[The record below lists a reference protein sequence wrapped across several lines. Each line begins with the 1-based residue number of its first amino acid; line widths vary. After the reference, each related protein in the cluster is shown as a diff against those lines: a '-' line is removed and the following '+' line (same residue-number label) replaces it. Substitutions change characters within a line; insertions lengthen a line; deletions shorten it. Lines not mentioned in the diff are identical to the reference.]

1 MEGQGSAV
9 DKTSAILPTVSVPHS
24 GAEGHAKF
32 ANANELVPTMPDP
45 DAETQGHM
53 MRAETQAI
61 VHLPTVSA
69 ASSGVKGQVVSADK
83 ATHCVPTMPD
93 PIFDIIRALH
103 RERQFHLKQKNRVL
117 TACQAYLR
125 TRLGWRLDLPDKERK
140 AIERQASKLM
150 DEPTDAFRQVVEA
163 SRQAAEPFEDIQ
175 KTLAKKIERAA
186 EHLPVWQFAKDI
198 RGFGA
203 LSLGTIVGEA
213 GDLANYP
220 TKSKLWKR
228 MCVGLI
234 DGRRQGNPGTGADA
248 DEWIR
253 HGYKP
258 ARRALLWQIGANLIM
273 LNDGEYRAVYSSR
286 KNYELAR
293 GCKKLHAHNRA
304 KRYME
309 KRLLRDLWQAW
320 NKDQEGSENEPVFK

>member
-1 MEGQGSAV
+1 M
-9 DKTSAILPTVSVPHS
+9 
-24 GAEGHAKF
+24 
-32 ANANELVPTMPDP
+32 
-45 DAETQGHM
+45 
-53 MRAETQAI
+53 
-61 VHLPTVSA
+61 
-69 ASSGVKGQVVSADK
+69 
-83 ATHCVPTMPD
+83 
-93 PIFDIIRALH
+93 
-103 RERQFHLKQKNRVL
+103 
-117 TACQAYLR
+117 
-125 TRLGWRLDLPDKERK
+125 LGWRLDLPDKERK
-140 AIERQASKLM
+140 AIEREAAKLM
-150 DEPTDAFRQVVEA
+150 RDPTDNFRQAVEA
-163 SRQAAEPFEDIQ
+163 SQKAAALFHDTEKKF
-175 KTLAKKIERAA
+175 AKEIERAA
-186 EHLPVWQFAKDI
+186 ESLPVWQFAKDI

-228 MCVGLI
+228 MGVGLL

-273 LNDGEYRAVYSSR
+273 LNNGDYRALYLSR
-286 KNYELAR
+286 KDFELAR
-293 GCKKLHAHNRA
+293 GFKKLHAHNRA

-320 NKDQEGSENEPVFK
+320 KE

>member
-1 MEGQGSAV
+1 MHKSRM
-9 DKTSAILPTVSVPHS
+9 PTVPVPHS
-24 GAEGHAKF
+24 GVEAIFRLQKIRGTLPMTPDPIAETEGHVER
-32 ANANELVPTMPDP
+32 ANANC
-45 DAETQGHM
+45 
-53 MRAETQAI
+53 I
-61 VHLPTVSA
+61 LPTISPA
-69 ASSGVKGQVVSADK
+69 NSGVEGRNSDADK
-83 ATHCVPTMPD
+83 AKHELPTAPD
-93 PIFDIIRALH
+93 PIVDIIRALH
-103 RERQFHLKQKNRVL
+103 RERQFHLKQKNRIL

-125 TRLGWRLDLPDKERK
+125 TRLGWHLGLPEKERK

-150 DEPTDAFRQVVEA
+150 REPTENFRQAVE
-163 SRQAAEPFEDIQ
+163 SSQEAAELFHELQMTI
-175 KTLAKKIERAA
+175 AKSIERVA
-186 EHLPVWQFAKDI
+186 EGLPVWQFAKNI

-228 MCVGLI
+228 MCIGLV
-234 DGRRQGNPGTGADA
+234 DGRRQGNPGNGADA

-273 LNDGEYRAVYSSR
+273 LNDGAYRAVYLSR
-286 KNYELAR
+286 KDYELAR

-320 NKDQEGSENEPVFK
+320 KE

>member
-1 MEGQGSAV
+1 MTPEPNAETEGHTTIA
-9 DKTSAILPTVSVPHS
+9 DKAILRV
-24 GAEGHAKF
+24 
-32 ANANELVPTMPDP
+32 
-45 DAETQGHM
+45 
-53 MRAETQAI
+53 
-61 VHLPTVSA
+61 PTVSA
-69 ASSGVKGQVVSADK
+69 SGAGVHEEFANSAKGTITPA
-83 ATHCVPTMPD
+83 PD
-93 PIFDIIRALH
+93 PLVDIIRALH

-150 DEPTDAFRQVVEA
+150 RDPTDEFRQAVEA
-163 SRQAAEPFEDIQ
+163 SQKAAELFYDTE
-175 KTLAKKIERAA
+175 KKFAKEIERVA
-186 EHLPVWQFAKDI
+186 ERLPVWQFAKDI

-228 MCVGLI
+228 MCVGLV
-234 DGRRQGNPGTGADA
+234 DGRRQGNPGNGADA

-273 LNDGEYRAVYSSR
+273 LNNGDYRAIYLSR
-286 KNYELAR
+286 KDYELAR
-293 GCKKLHAHNRA
+293 GVKKLHAHNRA

-309 KRLLRDLWQAW
+309 KCLLRDLLRAW
-320 NKDQEGSENEPVFK
+320 KEP

>member
-1 MEGQGSAV
+1 MTPEPDAATEGQWLIANAKIIMPTVPASGAGVQSSSANSASAEL
-9 DKTSAILPTVSVPHS
+9 TSA
-24 GAEGHAKF
+24 
-32 ANANELVPTMPDP
+32 PDP
-45 DAETQGHM
+45 L
-53 MRAETQAI
+53 
-61 VHLPTVSA
+61 V
-69 ASSGVKGQVVSADK
+69 
-83 ATHCVPTMPD
+83 
-93 PIFDIIRALH
+93 DIIRALH
-103 RERQFHLKQKNRVL
+103 RERQFHLKQKNRIL

-125 TRLGWRLDLPDKERK
+125 TMLGWRLDLPDKERK

-150 DEPTDAFRQVVEA
+150 DEPTGNFRKVVEA
-163 SRQAAEPFEDIQ
+163 SQKAAEPFEDSQ
-175 KTLAKKIERAA
+175 KMLTKKIERAA
-186 EHLPVWQFAKDI
+186 EGLPVWQFAKDI

-203 LSLGTIVGEA
+203 LSLGLIVGEA

-228 MCVGLI
+228 MCVGLV

-248 DEWIR
+248 DEWVR

-273 LNDGEYRAVYSSR
+273 LNDGEYRAVYLSR
-286 KNYELAR
+286 KDFELAR
-293 GCKKLHAHNRA
+293 GVKKLHAHNRA

-320 NKDQEGSENEPVFK
+320 KE

>member
-1 MEGQGSAV
+1 
-9 DKTSAILPTVSVPHS
+9 
-24 GAEGHAKF
+24 
-32 ANANELVPTMPDP
+32 MPMTLEP
-45 DAETQGHM
+45 DAETEGQM
-53 MRAETQAI
+53 ADAKTQAS
-61 VHLPTVSA
+61 VTLPTVSA
-69 ASSGVKGQVVSADK
+69 SGAGVQPANANPAISPVTLA
-83 ATHCVPTMPD
+83 PD
-93 PIFDIIRALH
+93 PLVDIIRALH
-103 RERQFHLKQKNRVL
+103 RERQFHLKQKNRIL

-150 DEPTDAFRQVVEA
+150 REPTDGFRQAIEA
-163 SRQAAEPFEDIQ
+163 SQKAAELFHDTE
-175 KTLAKKIERAA
+175 KKFAKEIERAA
-186 EHLPVWQFAKDI
+186 ERLPVWQFAKDI

-228 MCVGLI
+228 MCVGLV
-234 DGRRQGNPGTGADA
+234 DGRRQGNPGNGADA

-273 LNDGEYRAVYSSR
+273 LNNGEYRAVYLSR
-286 KNYELAR
+286 KDFELGR
-293 GCKKLHAHNRA
+293 GVKKLHAHNRA
-304 KRYME
+304 KRSME

-320 NKDQEGSENEPVFK
+320 KKQ